1 MLDNRTDFFS
11 VGRPKPK
18 VIENEIEETKD
29 WKDIKPRQ
37 EYDALNKQVFKK
49 RKFEEF
55 QALKAQ
61 KAEKSDRSIPF
72 NSGKRFKKNDGT
84 VI

>member
-18 VIENEIEETKD
+18 VIENEVEETKD

-49 RKFEEF
+49 RKFEE
-55 QALKAQ
+55 L
-61 KAEKSDRSIPF
+61 
-72 NSGKRFKKNDGT
+72 
-84 VI
+84 

>member
-1 MLDNRTDFFS
+1 MLDSTNDFFS

-18 VIENEIEETKD
+18 PMEVQAEETKD

-37 EYDALNKQVFKK
+37 QLDALNKQVFKK

-55 QALKAQ
+55 
-61 KAEKSDRSIPF
+61 
-72 NSGKRFKKNDGT
+72 
-84 VI
+84 